1 MTASTKEGKEFYSQS
16 KTYMP
21 VPQKLGN
28 GTTMGR
34 GPYEKSGMVEDTGLP
49 VGRTVTERFDVIIPG
64 GEDGAAG
71 ARREILVAVKLWYL
85 PFGTKEADPFLWR
98 DVSKSL
104 FFGEGK

>member
-1 MTASTKEGKEFYSQS
+1 MTASTKEGKTIYTGS

-21 VPQKLGN
+21 VPQKLGH

-49 VGRTVTERFDVIIPG
+49 VGRTVTERFDIVLAEPG
-64 GEDGAAG
+64 GEAPGEVEVSV
-71 ARREILVAVKLWYL
+71 RLWYL

-98 DVSKSL
+98 DASKRL
-104 FFGEGK
+104 RFGEGK